1 MNVTYDPDD
10 FTFTMVLAMNNK
22 VLYRNTLSGE

>member
-10 FTFTMVLAMNNK
+10 FTFTVVLAINK
-22 VLYRNTLSGE
+22 RVLYRNTLSGE